1 MTCTAAASSRFEPTT
16 SQKMT
21 VLACAALFVA
31 GLVCASGLPPFLP
44 GEFLS
49 ALAWKYSALLSI
61 PLAYLLL
68 DSHRGRRAPAGP
80 YLVIV
85 PFVVY
90 FAFAQLVLF
99 IPDLIVN
106 FSGYPTGASEIV
118 AVAQVEERSP
128 TCGKQAHVVLAD
140 YSPAAFDLCVP
151 QSLASTLISGDK
163 IRLEG
168 KAGLGGLLVL
178 RQEKL

>member
-1 MTCTAAASSRFEPTT
+1 
-16 SQKMT
+16 MT

-31 GLVCASGLPPFLP
+31 GLVYASGLPPFLP

-68 DSHRGRRAPAGP
+68 ESRHRGGALPAGP

-128 TCGKQAHVVLAD
+128 TCGKQAHVVLKRD